1 MQNTPYLLDSSY
13 LLDLSEGANQME
25 CDSILD
31 YLYRF
36 NNFEITNDEGEADYL
51 NILGIDSYKQLE
63 QNIID
68 RKWK

>member
-1 MQNTPYLLDSSY
+1 
-13 LLDLSEGANQME
+13 ME